1 MNDMDYGERK
11 KIGLI
16 YPSAGWV
23 MEQELNEM
31 TPDGVSIH
39 TTRVP
44 LGNTDVEGLN
54 RLLLKTEEAAELLSD
69 IPVDVILLGCTSA
82 SFINGLVY
90 ERNMIA
96 DMVKRT
102 GIPFTTTS
110 TSVIRALNAMG
121 VKKVA
126 VATPYYR

>member
-1 MNDMDYGERK
+1 MNDTDYGERK

-44 LGNTDVEGLN
+44 LGNT
-54 RLLLKTEEAAELLSD
+54 
-69 IPVDVILLGCTSA
+69 
-82 SFINGLVY
+82 
-90 ERNMIA
+90 
-96 DMVKRT
+96 
-102 GIPFTTTS
+102 
-110 TSVIRALNAMG
+110 
-121 VKKVA
+121 
-126 VATPYYR
+126 